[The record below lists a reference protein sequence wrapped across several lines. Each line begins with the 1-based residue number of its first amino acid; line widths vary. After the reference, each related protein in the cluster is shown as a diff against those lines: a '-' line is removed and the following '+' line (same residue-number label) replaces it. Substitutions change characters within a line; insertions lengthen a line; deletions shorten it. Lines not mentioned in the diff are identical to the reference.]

1 MYKSPV
7 IETRN
12 LSIGYAKGVA
22 LNTSINLQLFAG
34 ELTAL
39 LGPNGAGKSTLLRTL
54 CGFQPATKGT
64 ILLSNRL
71 LSNYSRRELSR
82 TIGVVLTER
91 TNAGGITVKEMVSLG
106 RQPYTGFLGRLSGE
120 DTRMVEE
127 SIEAA
132 GIMNKSDYYVSE
144 LSDGER
150 QKAMIA
156 KALAQQCPVIILDEP
171 TAFLD
176 ITSKIET
183 MLLLKKL
190 VSEQKKTI
198 LLSTHDL
205 EIALQMS
212 DKLLLM
218 KQRQPVIFGTPETLI
233 SDGTVSAFFSSEK
246 IQFDAETGKFGIISV
261 CTETHNQLSYS

>member
-1 MYKSPV
+1 MLEIPV
-7 IETRN
+7 IETRK
-12 LSIGYAKGVA
+12 LSIGYAKNAA
-22 LNTSINLQLFAG
+22 LNKAIDLQLFAG

-39 LGPNGAGKSTLLRTL
+39 LGPNGAGKSTLLKTL
-54 CGFQPATKGT
+54 CGFQPATGGM

-71 LSNYSRRELSR
+71 LSDYSQRELSR
-82 TIGVVLTER
+82 TIGVVLTEK
-91 TNAGGITVKEMVSLG
+91 TNAGGISVKEMVSLG
-106 RQPYTGFLGRLSGE
+106 RQPYTGFFGRLSTE
-120 DTRMVEE
+120 DMKIVET
-127 SIEAA
+127 SIEAV
-132 GIMNKSDYYVSE
+132 GITHKSDNYVSE

-150 QKAMIA
+150 QKVMIA
-156 KALAQQCPVIILDEP
+156 KVLAQQCPIIILDEP

-205 EIALQMS
+205 EITLQMS

-218 KQRQPVIFGTPETLI
+218 KQNEPIISGTPETLI
-233 SDGTVSAFFSSEK
+233 SDGTISTFFSNEK
-246 IQFDAETGKFGIISV
+246 VQFNAETGKFKVGAASNN
-261 CTETHNQLSYS
+261 E